1 MGLIK
6 TAMMTG
12 GAIYAVKQ
20 LTKTAERHHE
30 NSNNH
35 NNHNNQQQQSL
46 RDPGYQGQ
54 QGYWSPGSGPQGQ
67 QRQQGPPRPY
77 YQDQR
82 VSLLS
87 LKHLPSSQVLPQSTP
102 AVLPLT
108 LPPFVQHY

>member
-6 TAMMTG
+6 TAIMTG
-12 GAIYAVKQ
+12 GGIYAVKQ
-20 LTKTAERHHE
+20 LTKTAERRHE
-30 NSNNH
+30 NN
-35 NNHNNQQQQSL
+35 NNHNNQQQSS
-46 RDPGYQGQ
+46 RDPGYQVQ
-54 QGYWSPGSGPQGQ
+54 QAYWSPGSGPQGQ
-67 QRQQGPPRPY
+67 QGKQGPPRPY

-87 LKHLPSSQVLPQSTP
+87 MKHLPSSQVLPQSTP